1 MTVNGERA
9 LRPSSAMSALTPKAD
24 PDRRIP
30 APGAAWLLYAK
41 GPCNHNARSQWR
53 AARRELDDSRRFAT
67 LARAAICGVEGHLRY
82 AAFVDASGRKGQVGA
97 DAVAKP
103 FLARSAIRH
112 RAWPDHLA
120 DPLRRCSIPDRFR
133 FRRSR
138 TVDKDE

>member
-53 AARRELDDSRRFAT
+53 AARRELDDSRRVAT
-67 LARAAICGVEGHLRY
+67 LARAAVCGVEGHLRY
-82 AAFVDASGRKGQVGA
+82 AAFVDASGRKGQVGEA
-97 DAVAKP
+97 LPMKTVTNCQKFSVVAKGK
-103 FLARSAIRH
+103 AVVTNIR
-112 RAWPDHLA
+112 L
-120 DPLRRCSIPDRFR
+120 LRRCCNILYLLL
-133 FRRSR
+133 
-138 TVDKDE
+138 